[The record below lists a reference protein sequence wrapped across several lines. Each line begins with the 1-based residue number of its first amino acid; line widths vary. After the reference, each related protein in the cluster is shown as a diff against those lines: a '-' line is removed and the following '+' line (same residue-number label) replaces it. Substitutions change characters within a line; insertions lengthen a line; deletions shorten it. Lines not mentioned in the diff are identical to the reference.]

1 MDLSIAEMHSKG
13 FIDREEA
20 VMRSSNPT
28 KMDKQLSPAGHP
40 EVAAAAK

>member
-1 MDLSIAEMHSKG
+1 MDFSIAEMHCKG

-28 KMDKQLSPAGHP
+28 KMDKQLSPAGRL
-40 EVAAAAK
+40 EAANAEK